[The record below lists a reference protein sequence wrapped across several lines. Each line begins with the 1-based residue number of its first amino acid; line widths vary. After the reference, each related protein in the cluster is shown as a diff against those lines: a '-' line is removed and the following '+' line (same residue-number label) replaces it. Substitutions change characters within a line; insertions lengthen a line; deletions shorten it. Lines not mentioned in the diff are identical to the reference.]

1 MILNAVC
8 MIPDDLP
15 SDALAFP
22 DGQSADLTGAKAV
35 VRMLQAHGVR
45 HIFGLCGDTSLPF
58 YDALARLDHGIDH
71 VLTRDERSA
80 AYMADAYARVTGR
93 VGVCEGP
100 SGGGATYILP
110 GVIEANESSV
120 ALLSITSDIP
130 VTARG
135 RYPWTELDQ
144 RALFAPLTKWNS
156 VVDHVSQ
163 IPHIFRTA
171 FRAATTGRPGAAHI
185 GLPYDLQKQHLSTAD
200 IWADP
205 RHTTFPAYRTG
216 PDSELIAAAADVI
229 LAAKRPAFICG
240 GGVILA
246 GACNLLAELAEL
258 LDAPVASTVSGHGAI
273 ADDHPLA
280 VGVVGANGGT
290 DETRAVIAAADCVI
304 FVGCRAGST
313 TTEHGSV
320 PSRTTPIV
328 HIDIDPMVVS
338 GNYRVE
344 AGVVGDALLCL
355 SALRIE
361 IEKRL
366 AGARRHNGAA
376 ERVASLR
383 AQKRAAFDR
392 LARSSERPIRPERV
406 LAALQAALPSDAIIV
421 ADPGTPCPYF
431 SGYFQF
437 NGSGRRFITN
447 RAHGALGFAL
457 PASVGAQFGAPERKV
472 VAVMGDGSFGFAVGE
487 LETIVRQGLPITMI
501 VFSNASF
508 GWIKA
513 SQKEGYG
520 GRYFSVDFTRTDHAR
535 IAEAYGV
542 KAWTVDDPEALDSI
556 MRKAIAHDGP
566 TLIDVIAQPLEE
578 SAVPVSKWMG

>member
-1 MILNAVC
+1 MIAGDTGMV
-8 MIPDDLP
+8 
-15 SDALAFP
+15 
-22 DGQSADLTGAKAV
+22 TGAEAAV
-35 VRMLQAHGVR
+35 RTLQAHGVR

-58 YDALARLDHGIDH
+58 YDALCRLDHGMAH

-110 GVIEANESSV
+110 GVIEANESSI
-120 ALLSITSDIP
+120 ALLAITSDVP

-135 RYPWTELDQ
+135 RYPLTELDQ
-144 RALFAPLTKWNS
+144 RALFAPLTKWNA

-185 GLPYDLQKQHLSTAD
+185 GLPYDLQKQQVDAAD
-200 IWADP
+200 LWADP
-205 RHTTFPAYRTG
+205 RHGGFPAYRTG
-216 PDSELIAAAADVI
+216 PDPDLIAAAAEVM

-240 GGVILA
+240 GGVILS
-246 GACNLLAELAEL
+246 GACEVLAQLAQM
-258 LDAPVASTVSGHGAI
+258 LDAPVASTVSGHGVI

-290 DETRAVIAAADCVI
+290 DETRAAIADADTVI

-313 TTEHGSV
+313 TTEHGTA
-320 PSRTTPIV
+320 PSRAVPIV
-328 HIDIDPMVVS
+328 HIDIDPMVVA

-344 AGVVGDALLCL
+344 AGIVGDALLCL
-355 SALRIE
+355 SALRIA
-361 IEKRL
+361 IERRL
-366 AGARRHNGAA
+366 AGDKRHTGAA
-376 ERVASLR
+376 DRLAVLKAE
-383 AQKRAAFDR
+383 KRAAFDR
-392 LARSSERPIRPERV
+392 LAASTQTPIRPERV
-406 LAALQAALPSDAIIV
+406 LAALQAALPADAIIV

-431 SGYFQF
+431 SGHFQF
-437 NGSGRRFITN
+437 NSTGRRFITN

-457 PASVGAQFGAPERKV
+457 PASVGAQIGAPDTKV

-487 LETIVRQGLPITMI
+487 LETIVRLGLPITLI

-513 SQKEGYG
+513 SQKDGYDA
-520 GRYFSVDFTRTDHAR
+520 RYFSVDFTRTDHAR
-535 IAEAYGV
+535 IAAAYGL
-542 KAWTVDDPEALDSI
+542 KSWTVRDPADLDGVV
-556 MRKAIAHDGP
+556 AQAVAHDGP
-566 TLIDVIAQPLEE
+566 TLIDVIAQPLEQ

>member
-1 MILNAVC
+1 MTEA
-8 MIPDDLP
+8 M
-15 SDALAFP
+15 
-22 DGQSADLTGAKAV
+22 TGADAAV
-35 VRMLQAHGVR
+35 RTLQAHGVR

-58 YDALARLDHGIDH
+58 YDALCRLDHGMDH

-135 RYPWTELDQ
+135 RYPLTELDQ
-144 RALFAPLTKWNS
+144 RALFAPLTKWNA

-185 GLPYDLQKQHLSTAD
+185 GLPYDLQKQHVDPAD

-205 RHTTFPAYRTG
+205 RHGSFPAYRTG
-216 PDSELIAAAADVI
+216 PDPDLIAAAVEAM

-240 GGVILA
+240 GGVILS
-246 GACNLLAELAEL
+246 GACAVLAELAEM

-290 DETRAVIAAADCVI
+290 DETRAAIADADTVI

-313 TTEHGSV
+313 TTEHGAV
-320 PSRTTPIV
+320 PSRHVPIV

-344 AGVVGDALLCL
+344 AGIVGDALLCL

-361 IEKRL
+361 IERRL
-366 AGARRHNGAA
+366 GGERRYSGAA
-376 ERVASLR
+376 ERLAGLK
-383 AQKRAAFDR
+383 AAKRAAFDR
-392 LARSSERPIRPERV
+392 LAASTQTPIRPERV
-406 LAALQAALPSDAIIV
+406 LAALQAALPADAIIV

-431 SGYFQF
+431 SGHFQF
-437 NGSGRRFITN
+437 NSTGRRFITN
-447 RAHGALGFAL
+447 RAHGALGFSL
-457 PASVGAQFGAPERKV
+457 PASIGAQIGAPDRKV

-487 LETIVRQGLPITMI
+487 LETIVRKRLPITLI

-513 SQKEGYG
+513 SQKDGYG
-520 GRYFSVDFTRTDHAR
+520 QRYFSVDFTRTDHAR

-542 KAWTVDDPEALDSI
+542 KSWTVRDPLELDTVVRQA
-556 MRKAIAHDGP
+556 MAHDGP
-566 TLIDVIAQPLEE
+566 TLIDVIAQPLEQ

>member
-1 MILNAVC
+1 MSV
-8 MIPDDLP
+8 D
-15 SDALAFP
+15 S
-22 DGQSADLTGAKAV
+22 LTGAEAAV
-35 VRMLQAHGVR
+35 RTLQAHGVR

-58 YDALARLDHGIDH
+58 YDALCRLDHGMEH

-120 ALLSITSDIP
+120 ALLSITSDVP

-135 RYPWTELDQ
+135 RYPLTELDQ
-144 RALFAPLTKWNS
+144 RAVFAPLTKWNA

-185 GLPYDLQKQHLSTAD
+185 GLPYDLQKQMVDAAD
-200 IWADP
+200 VWADP
-205 RHTTFPAYRTG
+205 RHGCFPAYRTG
-216 PDSELIAAAADVI
+216 PDPDLIAAAADVV
-229 LAAKRPAFICG
+229 LAARRPAFICG
-240 GGVILA
+240 GGVILS
-246 GACNLLAELAEL
+246 GACDVLTELAEI
-258 LDAPVASTVSGHGAI
+258 LDALVASTVSGHGVI

-290 DETRAVIAAADCVI
+290 DETRAAISDADTVI

-313 TTEHGSV
+313 TTEHGTV
-320 PSRTTPIV
+320 PSRGMPIV

-344 AGVVGDALLCL
+344 AGIVGDALLCL
-355 SALRIE
+355 SALKIE
-361 IEKRL
+361 IERRL
-366 AGARRHNGAA
+366 AGTRLHSGAA
-376 ERVASLR
+376 ERLAGLK
-383 AQKRAAFDR
+383 AAKRSRFDR
-392 LARSSERPIRPERV
+392 LAASTDTPIRPERV
-406 LAALQAALPSDAIIV
+406 LAALQAALPADAIIV

-431 SGYFQF
+431 SGHYQF
-437 NGSGRRFITN
+437 NSTGRRFITN
-447 RAHGALGFAL
+447 RAHGALGFSL
-457 PASVGAQFGAPERKV
+457 PASIGAQIGAPDRKV

-487 LETIVRQGLPITMI
+487 METMVRKGLPITMI

-513 SQKEGYG
+513 SQKDGYG
-520 GRYFSVDFTRTDHAR
+520 ERYFSVDFTRTDHAR

-542 KAWTVDDPEALDSI
+542 KAWTVRDPAELDGVVRQA
-556 MRKAIAHDGP
+556 MAHYGP
-566 TLIDVIAQPLEE
+566 TLIDVIAQPLEQ